1 MCNPAIAMMAVT
13 LAMGAAQAGA
23 QRAEGAYEA
32 AVAKDNQKLANAQ
45 AEQANAIGAR
55 EMEQQSWRT
64 RALIG
69 QQRAAIAANNL
80 DPTLGT
86 PLDIL
91 GETAAFGEIDQQ
103 NIRLNAAQEAWG
115 RKVEATNYGNAAA
128 MAKWKGNTSANLTI
142 LGSLGKAFSQG
153 AGSFGGGGGASS
165 GPMWTASKTGGNIK
179 GGY

>member
-1 MCNPAIAMMAVT
+1 MMAVT

-45 AEQANAIGAR
+45 AEQANAIGTR

-103 NIRLNAAQEAWG
+103 NIRLNAAQQAWG
-115 RKVEATNYGNAAA
+115 RKVEATNYGNAAT
-128 MAKWKGNTSANLTI
+128 MAKWKGNTGANLTI
-142 LGSLGKAFSQG
+142 LGSLGKAFTQG
-153 AGSFGGGGGASS
+153 AGSFGGGSAGAGGTFSKS
-165 GPMWTASKTGGNIK
+165 GTTWAAAKTGGNIK